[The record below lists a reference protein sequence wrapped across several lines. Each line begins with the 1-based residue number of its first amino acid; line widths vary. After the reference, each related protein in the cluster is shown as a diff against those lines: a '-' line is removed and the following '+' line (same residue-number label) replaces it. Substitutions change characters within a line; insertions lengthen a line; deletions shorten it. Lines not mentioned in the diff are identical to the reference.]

1 MAPTVADEAE
11 TFVFGDLHSLR
22 QLPLRYRELI
32 ISAIIAAGGSLQD
45 GGVEYLKVALE
56 HGAAKEE
63 VDEMFAMLA
72 AYAYLPK
79 ALAAAR
85 AYKQSMSNAER

>member
-1 MAPTVADEAE
+1 M
-11 TFVFGDLHSLR
+11 
-22 QLPLRYRELI
+22 
-32 ISAIIAAGGSLQD
+32 
-45 GGVEYLKVALE
+45 E

-72 AYAYLPK
+72 AYAYLPT
-79 ALAAAR
+79 AVAAAR